1 MHSFNNTKLAYDN
14 TKVIEKISNW
24 LAISI
29 SKTDDFELSS
39 KYTQLKQIEIEKEL
53 TIDYIMDL
61 KDRIKEINE
70 NIK

>member
-1 MHSFNNTKLAYDN
+1 MHSFNSTKLAYDN

-39 KYTQLKQIEIEKEL
+39 KYTQLKQIEIETWYGFDARL
-53 TIDYIMDL
+53 QRLQIRL
-61 KDRIKEINE
+61 
-70 NIK
+70 